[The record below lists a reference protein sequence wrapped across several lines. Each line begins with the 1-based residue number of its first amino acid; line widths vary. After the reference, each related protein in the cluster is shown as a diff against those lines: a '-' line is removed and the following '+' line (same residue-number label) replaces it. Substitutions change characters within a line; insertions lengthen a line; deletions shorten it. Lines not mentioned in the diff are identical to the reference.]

1 MPLIDRD
8 FRSALRGVRPA
19 PYSYQLASLLQSPQ
33 IVVVVTLGEQ
43 GPGELDVVHRDTSSE
58 LSSGAEGG
66 CTTSVD
72 NFSTGVPGRPGWRWH
87 RFGTPPQLAGL
98 CLTCR

>member
-1 MPLIDRD
+1 MPLIDREIRPA
-8 FRSALRGVRPA
+8 FNGVGPA
-19 PYSYQLASLLQSPQ
+19 PYPYERASLLQSPE

-43 GPGELDVVHRDTSSE
+43 GPGELDVVHGDTSSE

-72 NFSTGVPGRPGWRWH
+72 NFSPGV
-87 RFGTPPQLAGL
+87 LAAAALKICRL
-98 CLTCR
+98 CHSASVPLTLHHQ